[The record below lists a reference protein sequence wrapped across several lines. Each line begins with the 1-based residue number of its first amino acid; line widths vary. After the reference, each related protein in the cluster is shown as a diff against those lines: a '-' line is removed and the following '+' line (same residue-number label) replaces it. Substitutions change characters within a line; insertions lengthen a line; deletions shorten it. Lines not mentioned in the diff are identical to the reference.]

1 MQNAFPRRLRA
12 TAAFILG
19 LAMIGGGCTTLDP
32 YTGEEE
38 RSKAGTGAAIGA
50 LAGVIVGAAT
60 GDDAKERRKRA
71 LIGAG
76 TGALAGGSVGYYMD
90 VQERKLRDE
99 LEGTGVSVSREGDN
113 IILNMPGN
121 ITFRTDSSDLNPN
134 FFDVLDAVSTVV
146 EEYEKT
152 LVVVSGHTDST
163 GGDTYNQ
170 QLSERRAASVGQYL
184 RKEGVSM
191 DRMVIIGYGETQP
204 VASNETPEGRAQN
217 RRVELTLE
225 PLTRE

>member
-1 MQNAFPRRLRA
+1 MRTAFPGLSRA
-12 TAAFILG
+12 ATVVILG
-19 LAMIGGGCTTLDP
+19 VATIGVGCTTLDP

-99 LEGTGVSVSREGDN
+99 LQGTGVSVSREGDN
-113 IILNMPGN
+113 IVLNMPGN
-121 ITFRTDSSDLNPN
+121 ITFQTDSSDLNPD
-134 FFDVLDAVSTVV
+134 FFEVLDAVSKVV

-152 LVVVSGHTDST
+152 LVVVTGHTDST

-191 DRMVIIGYGETQP
+191 DRMVIIGYGESRP